1 MRCRQQ
7 GAACIHS
14 TLPFFLE
21 TPHEV
26 HQLPIHRRSSG
37 KFLRLCTRGL
47 RGGGGGSA
55 GDTAA
60 PTVEKP
66 AITTPPAN
74 QSVEAGKTATFT
86 VTATGGETLAY
97 QWKKNGTDVSGATT
111 STYTTP
117 VTAIADNGTKY
128 SVAVTNSAGTTT
140 SSEATLAVTAAAVVV
155 ATKPAITTHPA
166 AQTVVTGTTA
176 SFSVSASGTAP
187 LSYQWKK
194 DGKDIAGATS
204 NPYTIAAATMADGGA
219 YSVVI
224 TNSAGSVTSNEA
236 KLGLSATA
244 VKAAI
249 ESQPANLSVVV
260 GETAKFSVTA
270 TGTSLSYQWKKNG
283 TDISGATSNPYTI
296 AAATM
301 ADGGAY
307 SVVVTNSLGT
317 VTSNDATL
325 TVTAT
330 AVAPA
335 ITTQPAAQTV
345 TEGQSA
351 TFSVTASG
359 TAPFTYQWKK
369 NGTDIEGVTTS
380 SHTTDATAIGD
391 SGAVFTVVV
400 TNSVG
405 SVTSSGAA
413 LTVNAAPP
421 AISAQPT
428 AQTIT
433 AGQTAT
439 FSVTATGTGTLSY
452 QWKKNGRDITGGSG
466 ATTNTYTTPAMG
478 YAGNGAVY
486 SVVVSDSVGTT
497 TSNNATLTVSKSTT
511 AQSYGYVANASD
523 DLYDKTE
530 CVQDNSTGLI
540 WEGKTASPATS
551 RLGTSTYTN
560 YDSTTSLQKWNG
572 VWSIPNQTEIDA
584 STNSIGYKNS
594 VNASALCG
602 FTDWRL
608 PNIDELKGVAISGPS
623 NWFPNT
629 LNQSYWSSTPNGGGS
644 QGDRGSAVYGSV
656 GFPYDR
662 VTPAPLRLVRASN

>member
-1 MRCRQQ
+1 MKYTNFRSIAAAAASSFVFAL
-7 GAACIHS
+7 AAC
-14 TLPFFLE
+14 
-21 TPHEV
+21 
-26 HQLPIHRRSSG
+26 
-37 KFLRLCTRGL
+37 
-47 RGGGGGSA
+47 GGGITTDSA
-55 GDTAA
+55 VTPDAKPTITAPPVSQTVVEGTAA
-60 PTVEKP
+60 
-66 AITTPPAN
+66 
-74 QSVEAGKTATFT
+74 TFA
-86 VTATGGETLAY
+86 VTATSTSPLTY
-97 QWKKNGTDVSGATT
+97 QWQKDGTDISGATST
-111 STYTTP
+111 TYTIAATR
-117 VTAIADNGTKY
+117 IADSGAFTVVVFNGAGFVI
-128 SVAVTNSAGTTT
+128 SSA
-140 SSEATLAVTAAAVVV
+140 ATLAVTAPAVVV

-219 YSVVI
+219 YSVVV

-236 KLGLSATA
+236 KLGVSATA

-296 AAATM
+296 AATTM

-330 AVAPA
+330 AEKPA

-345 TEGQSA
+345 TEGESA

-369 NGTDIEGVTTS
+369 NDTVIEGVTTS

-413 LTVNAAPP
+413 LTVNVP
-421 AISAQPT
+421 A
-428 AQTIT
+428 TIT
-433 AGQTAT
+433 VQPAALAIDAGATAT
-439 FSVTATGTGTLSY
+439 FTVTATGTGTLSY
-452 QWKKNGRDITGGSG
+452 QWKRNGINIPNAISNNYTTAAMSTAGSG
-466 ATTNTYTTPAMG
+466 
-478 YAGNGAVY
+478 VDY
-486 SVVVSDSVGTT
+486 SVVVSNSIGAVTSSNARLTVNKVSSASPRYSLVNKAVGT
-497 TSNNATLTVSKSTT
+497 
-511 AQSYGYVANASD
+511 
-523 DLYDKTE
+523 YDKLE
-530 CVQDNSTGLI
+530 CVNDNSTGLV
-540 WEGKTASPATS
+540 WEGKTNNGGARPANDTF
-551 RLGTSTYTN
+551 TN
-560 YDSTTSLQKWNG
+560 FDSTTSAQKQDGSN
-572 VWSIPNQTEIDA
+572 PTQAEIDA
-584 STNSIGYKNS
+584 STNSIGYVNS
-594 VNASALCG
+594 TNAGSGLCG

-608 PNIDELKGVAISGPS
+608 PTKDELLGIVDTSQTPKIDNV
-623 NWFPNT
+623 WFPYT
-629 LNQSYWSSTPNGGGS
+629 SSATYISSTPVAGDPKDAWGVDFTYLFSANGSLVHRQGG
-644 QGDRGSAVYGSV
+644 AN
-656 GFPYDR
+656 
-662 VTPAPLRLVRASN
+662 LRLVRGVQ

>member
-1 MRCRQQ
+1 MKPINFRSIAAAAASSFVFAL
-7 GAACIHS
+7 AAC
-14 TLPFFLE
+14 
-21 TPHEV
+21 
-26 HQLPIHRRSSG
+26 G
-37 KFLRLCTRGL
+37 
-47 RGGGGGSA
+47 GGGGGSA

-66 AITTPPAN
+66 AITAPPAN

-117 VTAIADNGTKY
+117 VTAIADHGTKY
-128 SVAVTNSAGTTT
+128 SVAVSNSAGTTT
-140 SSEATLAVTAAAVVV
+140 SSEATLTVTAAPVV

-166 AQTVVTGTTA
+166 AQTVVTGTPA
-176 SFSVSASGTAP
+176 SFSVSASGTVP
-187 LSYQWKK
+187 LSYQWMRN
-194 DGKDIAGATS
+194 GSNIAGATS
-204 NPYTIAAATMADGGA
+204 SSYTTPATTMADDGTKF
-219 YSVVI
+219 SVMV

-236 KLGLSATA
+236 KLGVSATA

-249 ESQPANLSVVV
+249 ATQPVAQSVIT
-260 GETAKFSVTA
+260 GETATFTVTA
-270 TGTSLSYQWKKNG
+270 SGTSPISYQWKKNG
-283 TDISGATSNPYTI
+283 TDISGATSPSYTTP
-296 AAATM
+296 ATSN
-301 ADGGAY
+301 ADDGTKF
-307 SVVVTNSLGT
+307 SVVVSNSLGT
-317 VTSNDATL
+317 VTSTDAAL
-325 TVTAT
+325 TVTST

-345 TEGQSA
+345 TEGESA

-380 SHTTDATAIGD
+380 SHTTDATVLGD

-400 TNSVG
+400 TNSAG

-428 AQTIT
+428 AQSIA
-433 AGQTAT
+433 AGASAT
-439 FSVTATGTGTLSY
+439 FTVTATGTGTLSY
-452 QWKKNGRDITGGSG
+452 QWKKNGINITGGSG

-486 SVVVSDSVGTT
+486 SVAVTDSVGTT
-497 TSNNATLTVSKSTT
+497 TSNTATLTVSKSTT

-572 VWSIPNQTEIDA
+572 VWSIPNQTEIDD
-584 STNSIGYKNS
+584 SSNSIGYKNS
-594 VNASALCG
+594 VNASALCD

>member
-1 MRCRQQ
+1 MKPINFRSIAAAAASSFVFAL
-7 GAACIHS
+7 AAC
-14 TLPFFLE
+14 
-21 TPHEV
+21 
-26 HQLPIHRRSSG
+26 G
-37 KFLRLCTRGL
+37 
-47 RGGGGGSA
+47 GGGGGSA

-66 AITTPPAN
+66 AITAPPAS
-74 QSVEAGKTATFT
+74 QTVEAGKTATFT

-117 VTAIADNGTKY
+117 ATAIADNGSKY

-140 SSEATLAVTAAAVVV
+140 SSEATLTVTAPAVVV

-166 AQTVVTGTTA
+166 AQTVVTGTPA

-194 DGKDIAGATS
+194 NGKDIPNATS
-204 NPYTIAAATMADGGA
+204 SSYTTPATTDADKDA
-219 YSVVI
+219 KFSVVV

-249 ESQPANLSVVV
+249 ATQPVAQSVIT
-260 GETAKFSVTA
+260 GETATFTVTA
-270 TGTSLSYQWKKNG
+270 SGTSPISYQWKKNG
-283 TDISGATSNPYTI
+283 TDISGATSPSYTTP
-296 AAATM
+296 ATSN
-301 ADGGAY
+301 ADDGTKF
-307 SVVVTNSLGT
+307 SVVVSNSLGT
-317 VTSNDATL
+317 VTSTDAAL
-325 TVTAT
+325 TVTST

-345 TEGQSA
+345 TEGQTA
-351 TFSVTASG
+351 TFSVTATG
-359 TAPFTYQWKK
+359 TAPLAYQWKK
-369 NGTDIEGVTTS
+369 GGTDISGANASTYS
-380 SHTTDATAIGD
+380 TDATVIAD
-391 SGAVFTVVV
+391 SGAVFTVAVS
-400 TNSVG
+400 NSAG

-428 AQTIT
+428 AQSIA
-433 AGQTAT
+433 AGASAT
-439 FSVTATGTGTLSY
+439 FTVTATGTGTLSY
-452 QWKKNGRDITGGSG
+452 QWKKNGRDITGGTG

-486 SVVVSDSVGTT
+486 SVAVTDSVGTT
-497 TSNNATLTVSKSTT
+497 TSNTATLTVSKSTT

-572 VWSIPNQTEIDA
+572 VWSIPNQTEIDD
-584 STNSIGYKNS
+584 SSNSIGYKNS

>member
-1 MRCRQQ
+1 MKYINFKSIAAAAASSFVFAL
-7 GAACIHS
+7 AAC
-14 TLPFFLE
+14 
-21 TPHEV
+21 
-26 HQLPIHRRSSG
+26 
-37 KFLRLCTRGL
+37 
-47 RGGGGGSA
+47 GGGGGSA

-66 AITTPPAN
+66 TITAPPVS
-74 QSVEAGKTATFT
+74 QTVVEGTAATFA
-86 VTATGGETLAY
+86 VTATSTSPLSY
-97 QWKKNGTDVSGATT
+97 QWQKDGTDISGATS
-111 STYTTP
+111 STYTIAATR
-117 VTAIADNGTKY
+117 IADSGVFTVVVFNG
-128 SVAVTNSAGTTT
+128 AGFVI
-140 SSEATLAVTAAAVVV
+140 SSEATLTVTAPAVVV

-166 AQTVVTGTTA
+166 AQTVVTGTPA
-176 SFSVSASGTAP
+176 SFSVSASGTVP

-236 KLGLSATA
+236 KLGVSATA

-296 AAATM
+296 AATTM

-330 AVAPA
+330 AEKPA

-345 TEGQSA
+345 TEGESA

-359 TAPFTYQWKK
+359 TAPLTYQWKKGGTAISGATSSTYTTPATSIADDGAVFTVEVSNSAATVASGDATLTVIPVVAPAITTQPAAQTITAGATVTFTVTATGTSPNYQWKK
-369 NGTDIEGVTTS
+369 NG
-380 SHTTDATAIGD
+380 
-391 SGAVFTVVV
+391 
-400 TNSVG
+400 
-405 SVTSSGAA
+405 
-413 LTVNAAPP
+413 VN
-421 AISAQPT
+421 
-428 AQTIT
+428 
-433 AGQTAT
+433 
-439 FSVTATGTGTLSY
+439 
-452 QWKKNGRDITGGSG
+452 ITGGTG

-486 SVVVSDSVGTT
+486 SVVVSNSAGSV
-497 TSNNATLTVSKSTT
+497 TSSSATLTVSKSST

-523 DLYDKTE
+523 GLYDKTE
-530 CVQDNSTGLI
+530 CVQDNNTGLV

-551 RLGTSTYTN
+551 RLETGTYTN
-560 YDSTTSLQKWNG
+560 FDDANSAQKYNG
-572 VWSIPNQTEIDA
+572 SAYVNPTQADLDA
-584 STNSIGYKNS
+584 STNSIGYKNA
-594 VNASALCG
+594 VNTSALCG
-602 FTDWRL
+602 YTDWRL
-608 PNIDELKGVAISGPS
+608 PTTEELQGILASSGSPRIDTT
-623 NWFPNT
+623 WFPNT
-629 LNQSYWSSTPNGGGS
+629 QAAIYWSSSPYVGNSNGAWYVYFS
-644 QGDRGSAVYGSV
+644 YGSV
-656 GFPYDR
+656 GGYNR
-662 VTPAPLRLVRASN
+662 YGSLHVRLVR